1 MLIRKLLIIMLLTA
15 SLAAAGLD
23 RSHYTWSDLYEPGIE
38 IAGEGYRLQWT
49 PWTDAAV
56 LERHGRT
63 FELAMDDGDSLL
75 GCMDGYL
82 YFYQQRWDEA
92 DPTSLRIRRMHIDDA
107 DLGFIVDMY
116 ELSVPEYYADL
127 ALSPGGDRL
136 AVATGGDEH
145 KVEVLVYKLGRVCEV
160 VNERTFPVETDQVR
174 VRVEL
179 LEWSD
184 DGESLY
190 MNFHPHSPASDEF
203 LDLQP
208 LLRWNLTTDRLTEV
222 LPRVGWV
229 LPVAGRDGRTVI
241 LAEETV
247 DAPASWTM
255 PWGCHPGFPP
265 YGLSRWWEL
274 DPATGGLTPLIA
286 TDPPDAERLFDG
298 DPRTAWRGEGV
309 TVDLGRPLPLES
321 FLVVGGY
328 VEGGE
333 TGRDDSVT
341 WDTRFEL
348 QPYESPDAP
357 RGSPERIPV
366 DGVVE
371 TVELTCFANDPERA
385 EQAVTAELVPLFAF
399 RPVP

>member
-1 MLIRKLLIIMLLTA
+1 MLVRKPLIILL
-15 SLAAAGLD
+15 LAASFSSAGLD
-23 RSHYTWSDLYEPGIE
+23 RPHYTWSELYEPGLE
-38 IAGEGYRLQWT
+38 IVGEGYSLQWT

-63 FELAMDDGDSLL
+63 FELAMDGGDSLL
-75 GCMDGYL
+75 GCIDGYL
-82 YFYQQRWDEA
+82 YFARLGDEA
-92 DPTSLRIRRMHIDDA
+92 DPTALTIRRMHVDDA
-107 DLGFIVDMY
+107 DLGFVVDMFQ
-116 ELSVPEYYADL
+116 LSLPSRYADL
-127 ALSPGGDRL
+127 ALSPEGDRL

-145 KVEVLVYKLGRVCEV
+145 KVEVLVYGLGRECKVLQ
-160 VNERTFPVETDQVR
+160 ERTFPVETSQIR

-190 MNFHPHSPASDEF
+190 LNFHPHSPASDEF

-241 LAEETV
+241 LAEEMV
-247 DAPASWTM
+247 DAPSSWTM
-255 PWGCHPGFPP
+255 PWGCLPGFPP

-298 DPRTAWRGEGV
+298 DPTTTWRGEAV
-309 TVDLGRPLPLES
+309 TVDLGRPLPLAS

-328 VEGGE
+328 AEGGE
-333 TGRDDSVT
+333 TLPGDSVT

-348 QPYESPDAP
+348 QPYESPDEL
-357 RGSPERIPV
+357 RGSTESVPV
-366 DGVVE
+366 EGVAG
-371 TVELTCFANDPERA
+371 TVELMCIPNDPEREA
-385 EQAVTAELVPLFAF
+385 QAVTAELVPLFAF